1 MGVTIPNYAMLYPN
15 LACIYPCS
23 MFVQTQFLPWPS
35 TGLVLYVSGCFTRQ
49 ILPIQLAA
57 KPGWCC
63 RTTLCNGL
71 TRTYSIASFSHRLPY
86 RIRCK
91 PVWLSKSVLLH
102 LTRDFCHA
110 GPLPVDPIKIY
121 SCNVT
126 SLRTPRH
133 TSNIW
138 FNIGA
143 TWFTGLQ
150 PQKRTGFTV
159 SWIQRSG

>member
-1 MGVTIPNYAMLYPN
+1 MGAVEPNYATLYPN

-35 TGLVLYVSGCFTRQ
+35 TGLVLYVSGCFTKQ

-63 RTTLCNGL
+63 RTTLCDGL

-91 PVWLSKSVLLH
+91 PVWPSKSVLLH

-110 GPLPVDPIKIY
+110 GHLPVDPIKIY

-138 FNIGA
+138 LILVQRDLQGYNPRNGQ
-143 TWFTGLQ
+143 GL
-150 PQKRTGFTV
+150 P
-159 SWIQRSG
+159 